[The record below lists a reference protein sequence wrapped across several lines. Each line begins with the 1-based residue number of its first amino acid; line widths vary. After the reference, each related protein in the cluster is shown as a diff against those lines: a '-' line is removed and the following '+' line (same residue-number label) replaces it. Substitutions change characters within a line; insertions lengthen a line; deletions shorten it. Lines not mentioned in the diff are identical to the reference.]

1 MPSIAPVSPAPA
13 FAPPAAATQLPPPPP
28 YSLAPPT
35 PSRPKN
41 GFGVT
46 SVWIG
51 SFAFLFAANARGFTG
66 IGVLLTLLAAT
77 FGVIA
82 LVNVNRL
89 GKPRVAAIVGT
100 SLAAFAV
107 LATVFW
113 ALIRW

>member
-1 MPSIAPVSPAPA
+1 M
-13 FAPPAAATQLPPPPP
+13 
-28 YSLAPPT
+28 
-35 PSRPKN
+35 
-41 GFGVT
+41 
-46 SVWIG
+46 WIG

>member
-1 MPSIAPVSPAPA
+1 
-13 FAPPAAATQLPPPPP
+13 
-28 YSLAPPT
+28 
-35 PSRPKN
+35 
-41 GFGVT
+41 
-46 SVWIG
+46 VWIG